1 MYKYVPS
8 VQLVM
13 VFENV
18 TLVELHLE
26 NSRFNA
32 PGSGAS
38 EEEEA
43 SVEVEI
49 EEESG
54 GGGMGRAL
62 GVLVFLAIVGFA
74 VRRFRSGGDGG
85 EEVGVEEAEGIS
97 IEQAAE

>member
-1 MYKYVPS
+1 
-8 VQLVM
+8 M

-26 NSRFNA
+26 NSRFSA
-32 PGSGAS
+32 PRGAEA

-54 GGGMGRAL
+54 GGGIGRAL

-74 VRRFRSGGDGG
+74 VRRFRSGDDGG
-85 EEVGVEEAEGIS
+85 EEFGVGETEGIS
-97 IEQAAE
+97 IEQTAE

>member
-1 MYKYVPS
+1 
-8 VQLVM
+8 M

-32 PGSGAS
+32 PGSGAT

-43 SVEVEI
+43 SLEVE
-49 EEESG
+49 EEESDG
-54 GGGMGRAL
+54 GGIGRAL
-62 GVLVFLAIVGFA
+62 GVLVFLAIVGVA